1 MKRNAFDILI
11 EETAIEESYG
21 TDFTKKTWDK
31 MNTRFFILLKEFNL
45 ELT

>member
-21 TDFTKKTWDK
+21 VDFTKKTWVK
-31 MNTRFFILLKEFNL
+31 IYKLFSSLLKEYNL
-45 ELT
+45 KIT